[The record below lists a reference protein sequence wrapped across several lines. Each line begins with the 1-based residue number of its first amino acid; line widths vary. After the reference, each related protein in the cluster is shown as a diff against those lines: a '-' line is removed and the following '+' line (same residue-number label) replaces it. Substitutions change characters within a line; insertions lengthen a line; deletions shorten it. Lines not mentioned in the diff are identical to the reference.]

1 MARRFFNI
9 TSALNA
15 VVNADD
21 HAAFEFLF
29 EVFYDKLIR
38 VALYYLG
45 KESLAED
52 ALADVFFKLWQ
63 NRQKL
68 KKVDNL
74 DNYLFT
80 MTKNQCLY
88 FLRSNKKVFF
98 DEKMM
103 DDHQQIIIEN
113 PESNL
118 ISQEF
123 VTFFNA
129 KIQELPPRCKL
140 IYLMVKDD
148 GLKYKQ
154 VAEILNISNKTV
166 ENQMTKAIAHIRKCV
181 NDYKAYHTQVELSE
195 KL

>member
-21 HAAFEFLF
+21 HAAFEFLYNA
-29 EVFYDKLIR
+29 FYNKLMR

-45 KESLAED
+45 KELLAED
-52 ALADVFFKLWQ
+52 ALSDVFFKLWQ

-68 KKVDNL
+68 KKVRNL

-88 FLRSNKKVFF
+88 VIRSDKKVIYN
-98 DEKMM
+98 DKMM
-103 DDHQQIIIEN
+103 DDHLGIVIDN
-113 PESNL
+113 PESNM
-118 ISQEF
+118 ISEEF
-123 VTFFNA
+123 VNFFNA

-140 IYLMVKDD
+140 IYLMVKED
-148 GLKYKQ
+148 GLKYRE
-154 VAEILNISNKTV
+154 VADILNISNKTV
-166 ENQMTKAIAHIRKCV
+166 ENQMTKAIAHIREFL
-181 NDYKAYHTQVELSE
+181 NLYKSHHSHFDRSE
-195 KL
+195 NL